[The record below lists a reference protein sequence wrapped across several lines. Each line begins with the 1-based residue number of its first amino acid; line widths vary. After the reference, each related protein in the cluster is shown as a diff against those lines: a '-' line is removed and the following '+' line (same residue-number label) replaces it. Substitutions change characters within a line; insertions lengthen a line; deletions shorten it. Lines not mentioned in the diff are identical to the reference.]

1 MTCLLLLLLR
11 ATPRLSSKR
20 LSEEFAMN
28 DLIVFGED
36 FGGLPSSTQH
46 LISHLAQDRKIVW
59 INSIGLRQPKL
70 NWKDIKRAANKL
82 LGLSKQGYGSQL
94 APNTDQQH
102 VVARQDT
109 KNRGSIQVINL
120 RTIPAPKSRLARY
133 VAKIMM
139 CAQLKPILNKANLNQ
154 PILWSSLPT
163 AADLCGELNEVAVIY
178 YCGDDF
184 SALAGVDHQTVAKH
198 EEVLVSKA
206 QLILVA
212 SPSMQARFPAHKTT
226 LIPHGVD
233 VDHFQTSVAKAE
245 DFPSQGRPVAG
256 FYGSLSSWFDSQLI
270 QTVSDALP
278 EWDFMLIGPLEI
290 DKTLLP
296 QGNNIYYMGPRPHHA
311 LPSYCQHWDV
321 SLLPFKQNG
330 QIAACSPLKLME
342 YLANQ
347 RPIITTD
354 YPAVAPYQKYVTIIR
369 SAQEM
374 ISTLRQATPLTTIP
388 SDVVS
393 QDTWQARSN
402 TVARLMELL

>member
-1 MTCLLLLLLR
+1 
-11 ATPRLSSKR
+11 
-20 LSEEFAMN
+20 MN

-46 LISHLAQDRKIVW
+46 LIGHLAQDRKIIWV
-59 INSIGLRQPKL
+59 NSIGLRQPKL
-70 NWKDIKRAANKL
+70 NWKDIKRATNKL
-82 LGLSKQGYGSQL
+82 LGLSKQGYRSQL
-94 APNTDQQH
+94 AANTDNQH
-102 VVARQDT
+102 VTACQNNT
-109 KNRGSIQVINL
+109 AHHSKITNQGGINRGSIQVVNL

-133 VAKIMM
+133 IAKMMM
-139 CAQLKPILNKANLNQ
+139 CRQLKPILNKANLNQ

-184 SALAGVDHQTVAKH
+184 SELAGVDHQTVTNH
-198 EEVLVSKA
+198 ENALVNKA
-206 QLILVA
+206 QLILAA

-233 VDHFQTSVAKAE
+233 VHHFQTSVPKAD

-256 FYGSLSSWFDSQLI
+256 FYGSLSSWFDTQLI

-290 DKTLLP
+290 DKTELP
-296 QGNNIYYMGPRPHHA
+296 QGNNIHYIGPRPHHA

-354 YPAVAPYQKYVTIIR
+354 YPAVAPYKKYVTIIH

-374 ISTLRQATPLTTIP
+374 ISALRQVNSLTSIP

-393 QDTWQARSN
+393 KDTWQARSN